1 MKKAV
6 LIVVGVLVMLLGL
19 AFFAGGLALL
29 VLFGGDG
36 QIESGAHPFVGN
48 GTALVSAATTI
59 VHSSPIDAG
68 GGIRLRVSAEP
79 TNGKEVFIGVG
90 PADDVDRYLAGAPV
104 DEISHFQLR
113 PFKLETTATSGEAV
127 PPNPNDQD
135 FWRVSASSTVGAE
148 IDWKVEPGTFRVV
161 MMNVDSS
168 PGVQANVRL
177 GVKVPFTV
185 PAGITLLVLGLLLGG
200 LGVFLLVLGIRS
212 PMPQPPQ
219 PMPYPSASGLPP
231 GAPLPPPSP
240 PPPPP
245 TG

>member
-6 LIVVGVLVMLLGL
+6 LIVVGVLVMLLGV
-19 AFFAGGLALL
+19 AFLAGGIALL
-29 VLFGGDG
+29 VIFGGDG
-36 QIESGAHPFVGN
+36 QIESGAHPFAGN
-48 GTALVSAATTI
+48 GRALVSAATTI
-59 VHSSPIDAG
+59 VHTSPVDAG

-79 TNGKEVFIGVG
+79 TNGKEVFVGVG
-90 PADDVDRYLAGAPV
+90 PASDVDRFLAGAAV
-104 DEISHFQLR
+104 DEITNVDFR
-113 PFKLETTATSGEAV
+113 PFKLETTATPGEAV
-127 PPNPNDQD
+127 PANPNDQD

-161 MMNVDSS
+161 MMNVDASS
-168 PGVQANVRL
+168 GVQANVRL

-185 PAGITLLVLGLLLGG
+185 PAGITLLVLSLVVGG
-200 LGVFLLVLGIRS
+200 LGVFLFVLGIRVPTS
-212 PMPQPPQ
+212 QQQPPPP

-231 GAPLPPPSP
+231 GTPLPP